1 MIAWSLYFFDFDN
14 GGFSMTTAATE
25 QKLRH
30 IRIEK
35 IRALPAQLEALVQNL
50 SDADL
55 HTHFIEGEWTVAQ
68 NVHHLADSHMN
79 SFIRLKLILTED
91 KPTLKPY
98 YQEKWAEL
106 PDSCDLPVAS
116 SLALLKG
123 LHERW
128 CILLDSLQDDDWKR
142 SGLHPEVGVVTPDDL
157 LRIYAAHGE
166 DHIAQINKTLA
177 AKK

>member
-1 MIAWSLYFFDFDN
+1 
-14 GGFSMTTAATE
+14 MTTTIE
-25 QKLRH
+25 QKLRN

-35 IRALPAQLEALVQNL
+35 IRSLPTQLEAIVQNL

-91 KPTLKPY
+91 NPPLKPY
-98 YQEKWAEL
+98 LQEKWAEL
-106 PDSCDLPVAS
+106 PDSCNLPVVS

-128 CILLDSLQDDDWKR
+128 CILLSQLQADDWQR
-142 SGLHPEVGVVTPDDL
+142 SGLHPEIGAVTPDDL
-157 LRIYAAHGE
+157 LRIYAGHGE
-166 DHIAQINKTLA
+166 DHIDQIKRTLA
-177 AKK
+177 AKQ

>member
-1 MIAWSLYFFDFDN
+1 
-14 GGFSMTTAATE
+14 MTTPSE
-25 QKLRH
+25 RQ

-35 IRALPAQLEALVQNL
+35 IRDFPAQLEAVVQNL

-55 HTHFIEGEWTVAQ
+55 NTHFIEGEWTVAQ

-91 KPTLKPY
+91 KPPLKPY
-98 YQEKWAEL
+98 LQEKWAEL
-106 PDSCDLPVAS
+106 PDSHDLPVAS

-128 CILLDSLQDDDWKR
+128 CVLLEQLQEEDWTR
-142 SGLHPEVGVVTPDDL
+142 SGMHPEIGAVTPDDL
-157 LRIYAAHGE
+157 LRIYAGHGE
-166 DHIAQINKTLA
+166 GHIDQINKTLA

>member
-1 MIAWSLYFFDFDN
+1 
-14 GGFSMTTAATE
+14 MTPE
-25 QKLRH
+25 PHLRQ

-35 IRALPAQLEALVQNL
+35 IRHLPAQLEELVQNL
-50 SDADL
+50 SETDL

-91 KPTLKPY
+91 KPNLKPY
-98 YQEKWAEL
+98 DQDKWAEL
-106 PDSCDLPVAS
+106 PDAQNLPLAS
-116 SLALLKG
+116 SLSLLKG
-123 LHERW
+123 LHARW
-128 CILLDSLQDDDWKR
+128 CILLEALQEDEWAR
-142 SGLHPEVGVVTPDDL
+142 SGLHPEVGVITPDDL

-166 DHIAQINKTLA
+166 GHLDQIKRTLA

>member
-1 MIAWSLYFFDFDN
+1 M
-14 GGFSMTTAATE
+14 MTTATE
-25 QKLRH
+25 RQT
-30 IRIEK
+30 RIEK
-35 IRALPAQLEALVQNL
+35 IRNLPAQLEAVVQNL
-50 SDADL
+50 SDTDL
-55 HTHFIEGEWTVAQ
+55 HTHFIDGEWTVAQ

-79 SFIRLKLILTED
+79 SFVRLKLILTED

-98 YQEKWAEL
+98 DQDKWADL

-128 CILLDSLQDDDWKR
+128 CILLDSLQEGDWKR
-142 SGLHPEVGVVTPDDL
+142 SGLHPEIGDVTPDDL

-166 DHIAQINKTLA
+166 GHIDQIKKTLA

>member
-1 MIAWSLYFFDFDN
+1 M
-14 GGFSMTTAATE
+14 TAATE
-25 QKLRH
+25 QRLRH

-35 IRALPAQLEALVQNL
+35 IRNLPTQLEELVQNL
-50 SDADL
+50 SETDL
-55 HTHFIEGEWTVAQ
+55 HTHFIDGEWTVAQ

-91 KPTLKPY
+91 KPPLKPY
-98 YQEKWAEL
+98 DQDKWAAL
-106 PDSCDLPVAS
+106 PDGQNLPVAS
-116 SLALLKG
+116 SLSLLKG

-128 CILLDSLQDDDWKR
+128 CILLEQLSAEDWSR

-166 DHIAQINKTLA
+166 GHIDQIKRTLA
-177 AKK
+177 AKNV

>member
-1 MIAWSLYFFDFDN
+1 
-14 GGFSMTTAATE
+14 MTPTTE
-25 QKLRH
+25 QRLRQ

-35 IRALPAQLEALVQNL
+35 IRDLPAQLEALVQNL
-50 SDADL
+50 SDVDL
-55 HTHFIEGEWTVAQ
+55 NTHFIEGEWTVAQ

-106 PDSCDLPVAS
+106 PDSHDLPVAS

-128 CILLDSLQDDDWKR
+128 CVLLDHLQEQDWTR
-142 SGLHPEVGVVTPDDL
+142 CGMHPEVGVITPDDL
-157 LRIYAAHGE
+157 LRTYAGHGE
-166 DHIAQINKTLA
+166 GHLDQIKNTLA